1 MTTTAS
7 AVPNG
12 PDTKNGYTFIYVNIP
27 LLVIATLIVGFRVW
41 WRCIKIGGGALN
53 KADICV
59 VICLIFNI
67 IQVACITV
75 AILNWGF
82 GHHAPYLTAEQ
93 RYHSLLYFFIFQC
106 FVKNTVGITK
116 LSFLFLYLDIFPQ
129 KKFRIICWALIIQIA
144 LGLVAL
150 SFTTIFQ
157 CTPVKYSWDKTIPGH
172 CINIKAFWYG
182 QSGWNTLMDVV
193 VLILPIPVILKLQ
206 MNRRA
211 KLSILAVFVLGAFV
225 CITSIERLISLNFNA
240 TFILD
245 FTWATGTSVIWTQV
259 ESTVGVICACAPSL
273 RMPLARF
280 IPFLFG
286 SSNQGRSYELSDGVH
301 GGGARSSNWNSQS
314 NRSKKRS
321 EFDDGMDDLET
332 NYKSEGSEERIMGIK
347 KTVSIDMTF
356 QERARDAGAD
366 GNKMYTA

>member
-1 MTTTAS
+1 MTATAIT
-7 AVPNG
+7 VPNG
-12 PDTKNGYTFIYVNIP
+12 PDTKNGYIFIYANIP
-27 LLVIATLIVGFRVW
+27 LLVIATAIVGFRVW
-41 WRCIKIGGGALN
+41 WRCVKNGGGGLN

-59 VICLIFNI
+59 VICL
-67 IQVACITV
+67 
-75 AILNWGF
+75 
-82 GHHAPYLTAEQ
+82 
-93 RYHSLLYFFIFQC
+93 S
-106 FVKNTVGITK
+106 
-116 LSFLFLYLDIFPQ
+116 S
-129 KKFRIICWALIIQIA
+129 
-144 LGLVAL
+144 
-150 SFTTIFQ
+150 
-157 CTPVKYSWDKTIPGH
+157 
-172 CINIKAFWYG
+172 INIEAFWYG

-193 VLILPIPVILKLQ
+193 VLVLPIPVILKLQ

-286 SSNQGRSYELSDGVH
+286 SSKHDCSYELSDGVP
-301 GGGARSSNWNSQS
+301 GGGAQSSNWNNESH
-314 NRSKKRS
+314 RLKKPS
-321 EFDDGMDDLET
+321 GFDDGMDDLEL

-347 KTVSIDMTF
+347 KTVSINATF
-356 QERARDAGAD
+356 QAGSRGAD
-366 GNKMYTA
+366 ASTNKYSP